1 MILLYSV
8 ATRFSETLGNPIGM
22 RRKLSV
28 SQRAAWRERLHNET
42 ELIMK
47 EWHLS
52 EPQLQPRYDGPRARP
67 LREIVNAIVYVLRDG
82 DVFEKINRRL
92 FMADREPAG
101 READQN
107 FKPTGAGG
115 SRGADPDKDVNG
127 RERRASGPRGSADR
141 RPQDVQPGHPDPAGQ
156 TGQEGMTVIRK
167 TPGIRGGAACIG
179 DSRVPV
185 WIIVLMSEAG
195 AGVGEMLG
203 AYPQLT
209 PTDCA
214 AALNY
219 ALLHRAEIDADIA
232 WG

>member
-1 MILLYSV
+1 
-8 ATRFSETLGNPIGM
+8 
-22 RRKLSV
+22 
-28 SQRAAWRERLHNET
+28 
-42 ELIMK
+42 MK
-47 EWHLS
+47 EWHLI
-52 EPQLQPRYDGPRARP
+52 EPQLQTRYSGPRARP

-82 DVFEKINRRL
+82 DVFEKINRSL
-92 FMADREPAG
+92 FMVDRGPAS
-101 READQN
+101 READQSL
-107 FKPTGAGG
+107 KPAEAAG
-115 SRGADPDKDVNG
+115 SRGADPEKDVNG
-127 RERRASGPRGSADR
+127 RQRQAAGPRGPAER
-141 RPQDVQPGHPDPAGQ
+141 RPQDVQPAHPDPAGQ

-195 AGVGEMLG
+195 TAVGEMLA

-209 PTDCA
+209 PADCA
-214 AALNY
+214 AALTY

>member
-1 MILLYSV
+1 
-8 ATRFSETLGNPIGM
+8 
-22 RRKLSV
+22 
-28 SQRAAWRERLHNET
+28 
-42 ELIMK
+42 MK

-52 EPQLQPRYDGPRARP
+52 EPQLQPRYGGPRARP

-101 READQN
+101 TEADGSV
-107 FKPTGAGG
+107 KATEAGAPG
-115 SRGADPDKDVNG
+115 GADPEKDVDG
-127 RERRASGPRGSADR
+127 RKRQAPRPRGPAGR
-141 RPQDVQPGHPDPAGQ
+141 RPQDAQPGQPAPSSQ
-156 TGQEGMTVIRK
+156 PGQEGMTVIRK

-195 AGVGEMLG
+195 AGVGEMLA

-209 PTDCA
+209 PGDCA

-219 ALLHRAEIDADIA
+219 ALRHRAEIDADIT